1 MTQNELLKE
10 ELFNYLSSKYSEVK
24 MEYMLNKIFTTER
37 KFRADFYIPEINT
50 IIEINGGQFINGR
63 HNRGGTGYEN
73 DLIKSNLCQ
82 QNNIKYFQYTY
93 QMLKSK
99 QYENNL

>member
-63 HNRGGTGYEN
+63 HNRGGSGYEN
-73 DLIKSNLCQ
+73 DLTKMNICQ

-93 QMLKSK
+93 QMLSK
-99 QYENNL
+99 KLYENNF